1 MSSHPLTN
9 FEIQNYYQNQP
20 KFNDVYSRINLS
32 KIKDEAYII
41 NLYEYESIATH
52 QIALYVIAKRV
63 TYFNRFG
70 VEYIPKQI
78 IKFIKTKNI
87 IINI

>member
-1 MSSHPLTN
+1 MPSHPLTN

-20 KFNDVYSRINLS
+20 KFNDAYSRINLS
-32 KIKDEAYII
+32 KIKDKAYII
-41 NLYEYESIATH
+41 NPYEYESIATH

-63 TYFNRFG
+63 TNFNWFG
-70 VEYIPKQI
+70 VEHIPKQI
-78 IKFIKTKNI
+78 IKFIKNKNI